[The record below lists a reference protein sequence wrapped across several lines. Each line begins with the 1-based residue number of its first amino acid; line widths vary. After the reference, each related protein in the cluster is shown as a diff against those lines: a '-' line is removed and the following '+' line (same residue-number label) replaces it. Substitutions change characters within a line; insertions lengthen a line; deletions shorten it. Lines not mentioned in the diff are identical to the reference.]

1 MNFFPL
7 NFINFV
13 KKIYRTMHKN
23 IIQIDATIFF
33 TYRFVKNKKL
43 VNIVKR
49 LQKLRRTIEENVNIR
64 VLL

>member
-1 MNFFPL
+1 
-7 NFINFV
+7 
-13 KKIYRTMHKN
+13 MHKN